1 MPKRIPHHS
10 VVVHRDGKNIR
21 PPLGQPFE
29 FTQEEVDQIHG
40 FNPMAL
46 RRLIVERAAQPEV
59 TSEDD
64 DAMADIGDTPTAR
77 TASRKGGRKQA
88 VTPVED
94 DEL

>member
-40 FNPMAL
+40 FNPAAL
-46 RRLIVERAAQPEV
+46 RRPIIERITPEV
-59 TSEDD
+59 TSEDND
-64 DAMADIGDTPTAR
+64 DMGDIGDAPAAR
-77 TASRKGGRKQA
+77 AASRKSGRKAAAAQ
-88 VTPVED
+88 VED